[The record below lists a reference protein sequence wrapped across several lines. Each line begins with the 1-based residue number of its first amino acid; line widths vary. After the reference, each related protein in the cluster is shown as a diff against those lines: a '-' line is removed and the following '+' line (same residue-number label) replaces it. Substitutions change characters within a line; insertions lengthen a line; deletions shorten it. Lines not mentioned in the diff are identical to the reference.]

1 MIGAR
6 AFVAALLS
14 WALVQLVVFI
24 GVESVSSV
32 ISQNIKEQVCL
43 DVPILVAVGVSA
55 WIGARTNRL
64 LGRKKAVASAAASL
78 VGIAVVVRLLWLSF
92 YWLFWGG
99 IQKDPVLQAD
109 HHGSNAF
116 ENGSLIHSKQQ

>member
-1 MIGAR
+1 MKNGYLMIGAR

-78 VGIAVVVRLLWLSF
+78 VGIAVVVGLIAFFLISVKKIVYDLTQRL
-92 YWLFWGG
+92 G
-99 IQKDPVLQAD
+99 
-109 HHGSNAF
+109 
-116 ENGSLIHSKQQ
+116 